1 MLARWPTQKAR
12 THREENVPTQFE
24 SSSNGYNRRHV
35 IIAHVITAVK
45 ESPLKLVCAFYNA
58 SQDITTMD
66 YLKQF
71 YSFYVKLIQ
80 SNQIIFIGLRS
91 STDYYN
97 RPGGGVGIWEGS

>member
-12 THREENVPTQFE
+12 THTHAAEENVPTQFE
-24 SSSNGYNRRHV
+24 SNSNGYNRRHV

-58 SQDITTMD
+58 SQAITTMD

-71 YSFYVKLIQ
+71 YSPML
-80 SNQIIFIGLRS
+80 S
-91 STDYYN
+91 
-97 RPGGGVGIWEGS
+97 